1 MNILFYSPYAG
12 NWYLHTLW
20 EGTIA
25 HAVKHRGANVRFIG
39 CDSAFRACDIFWNS
53 TPRTEAGCHG
63 CQQIGRQVFSQLGL
77 ESNFI
82 GEHVTDAE
90 RAEIN
95 GWLSAMA
102 DGDLFDSHFD
112 AYPVGEWCR
121 ASLVAHYRQPRFEPL
136 SPEQAQ
142 TLRRYLEGAALAIR
156 SLNRQLDAFRPEL
169 LVTLNGTFFS
179 HRVAFELARE
189 RGIRVV
195 VHERGMLPDSL
206 LFNENQTIW
215 ARPRLQAHCETWR
228 DVPLS
233 TSELETAVQYLNDR
247 RYGKRLAW
255 HAFSPTPQPLE
266 FIRRKLNIRPEQ
278 RVISLFTTS
287 QSEAATSEWKGVFSD
302 MIEWV
307 TDTIEWFGSRPE
319 FHLVVRIH
327 PNEDHVQ
334 GSSTQV
340 LDRYRA
346 ALKNLPENVSVI
358 WPRDEVSSYSLVDL
372 SSAVLVHDTTLGLES
387 AATRGLPVGA
397 VGNPMYRG
405 WGFTFDLTDREQYG
419 AFLEQIVQ
427 LEPSDEIRRAA
438 LRALYRLYFT
448 LSIPFPQVSVVNVS
462 HGQLNYSTLDELAPG
477 RSVHLDRIADAL
489 LGETSF
495 YPGPDSAEIARNC
508 ADEDAFFAENRSRPS
523 QEANLP
529 RVSVVAYIYNYAHY
543 LDGAIQSILDQTYG
557 DFEFFILDDGSTDGT
572 PELVKKY
579 LKDPRVR
586 YEYQQNKGRD
596 RLHETF
602 NRCLEATSGEFVVI
616 ANGDDLMHPEKL
628 QRQLEAFHAD
638 PDLEIVF
645 HDATFINAAGETL
658 PGSFDTGLPQEAL
671 TKRLLGRYMFKQ
683 NQVPNPTVMF
693 RRSILRQIG
702 LQEYGWAHDYQ
713 FWLKAAVARC
723 RFRFLPERLIC
734 YRVHEESHSTSA
746 VRRSRIA
753 EEDRRMRRE
762 MRARYTIEELFP
774 ELLNCPDPRTAR
786 AYAHLE
792 MGLLFCQ
799 GGLPMFDAA
808 IAEFRQAVDL
818 APELLEARNN
828 LALVL
833 FLEGRRDE
841 AVRIWR
847 ELADKHDVPE
857 VQLNLRQ
864 ALTPPP
870 DGNVSFQLLQADV
883 SPLPQARASLETD
896 DSHEDFAQASDLA
909 VLESST
915 TDDALLLA
923 FKTYFASSAWDD
935 VLLILTDAESQDERV
950 ATVFMQACQQIG
962 LSPDNTPDVVLRQ
975 VKREELVSVFLGQ
988 LIEARHVHVLSDGPH
1003 ARSTAELAR
1012 ERGHTP
1018 IRHALPKKQLE
1029 TSAVPMGER
1038 VPLVSVIMP
1047 TYNRPEGLKRAI
1059 QSVLAQSF
1067 QDFEIVVVNDAGRVV
1082 EEVIAS
1088 FAGESRITYIRHP
1101 RNKGLA
1107 AARNTGIRAARGK
1120 YLAYLDDDDCFYP
1133 DHLETLVTFLEAHPY
1148 RVAYSDAYR
1157 LHQEK
1162 VGDNYVDRGRDLPY
1176 SFDFD
1181 ADRFLYENYVPVLC
1195 FVHERTCLD
1204 EVGLFDERL
1213 TTLEDWD
1220 LWIRLSRKYEFAHI
1234 PQVTCEFAWR
1244 HDGSTMTSSRIP
1256 EFWRMR
1262 EFIFDKYQAFVEGKP
1277 HVKAQQ
1283 DQARAWIQAQR
1294 VAHGLVAETPVR
1306 DSGLVSIVLLGYNQL
1321 AFTKL
1326 CVESVLAHSDRPFEL
1341 ILVDNGSVDGT
1352 GEYFRDL
1359 AARESRVKAILNPR
1373 NEGFAVG
1380 CNQGIAEA
1388 TGDYVLFLNN
1398 DTIVPRN
1405 WLSRMLAH
1413 FEARPSRGAVGAVSN
1428 CVSGPQQLQKVPVPN
1443 HPDAWEAILAFG
1455 DEVAASKQG
1464 EGFEFPRLVGF
1475 CLMVRRKVLEQIG
1488 GFDPRYGIGN
1498 YEDDDLC
1505 LRIRTAGFETWVAAD
1520 VYVHHFGS
1528 RTFAALGPHAFD
1540 DTMDQGW
1547 SRFKQK
1553 WNLPAHLDRR
1563 DPYSVILPVFDP
1575 RHHAIP
1581 LAETLPVDLADPFRP
1596 GRSALELHDR
1606 RQTAFIHHPD
1616 WSASTWPLVV
1626 SSFAEAFAAEDD
1638 VSLVI
1643 WLDPSQGI
1651 AQEEA
1656 GLRILDVLTQAGI
1669 DPEQAPDIL
1678 LVPDILDLEGLARLY
1693 AATDCVVSAG
1703 NKVQADRAERLGL
1716 PVLDDLA
1723 PHAWHERLQVR
1734 GTGEGASP
1742 LNSAEGMPK

>member
-25 HAVKHRGANVRFIG
+25 HALMHRGANVRFVG
-39 CDSAFRACDIFWNS
+39 CDSAFKACDIYWGTS
-53 TPRTEAGCHG
+53 ALPEAGCQN
-63 CQQIGRQVFSQLGL
+63 CQHLGRQVFSSMHLPAAWVGEQVTETDRRETREWLDGL
-77 ESNFI
+77 SNLELFAA
-82 GEHVTDAE
+82 TF
-90 RAEIN
+90 
-95 GWLSAMA
+95 
-102 DGDLFDSHFD
+102 DG
-112 AYPVGEWCR
+112 YPLGEWCK
-121 ASLVAHYRQPRFEPL
+121 ASLVAHYRQPNFEL
-136 SPEQAQ
+136 LEGVYAD
-142 TLRRYLEGAALAIR
+142 TFRRYLEGGAYVLR
-156 SLNRQLDAFRPEL
+156 SLQRYYDDFRPD
-169 LVTLNGTFFS
+169 VVVMLNGTFFS
-179 HRVAFELARE
+179 HRVAFELARA
-189 RGIRVV
+189 RGVRVV
-195 VHERGMLPDSL
+195 VHERGLLPETL
-206 LFNENQTIW
+206 VFNENDTIW
-215 ARPRLQAHCETWR
+215 DGPRVQQLCETWR
-228 DVPLS
+228 DIPLAAP
-233 TSELETAVQYLNDR
+233 EIMAANAYLHDR
-247 RYGKRLAW
+247 RYGKQLAW
-255 HAFSPTPQPLE
+255 HAYSPPPQPLE
-266 FIRRKLNIRPEQ
+266 ETRERLALKPGRK
-278 RVISLFTTS
+278 VVTLFTST
-287 QSEAATSEWKGVFSD
+287 QSEASTASWVGAYHD
-302 MIEWV
+302 MFAWV
-307 TDTIEWFGSRPE
+307 QDTVDWFGRNPDY
-319 FHLVVRIH
+319 HLIIRIH

-334 GSSTQV
+334 GRSTKT
-340 LDRYRA
+340 LERYQ
-346 ALKNLPENVSVI
+346 ALLRDVPANVSVV
-358 WPRDEVSSYSLVDL
+358 WPRADVSSYTLVDL
-372 SSAVLVHDTTLGLES
+372 SSAILVFNSTLGLEA
-387 AATRGLPVGA
+387 AATRGIPVGC
-397 VGNPMYRG
+397 VSRPMYHG
-405 WGFTFDLTDREQYG
+405 WGFASDLEAREHYPS
-419 AFLEQIVQ
+419 FLRDLVSAP
-427 LEPSDEIRRAA
+427 PSDERRRMA
-438 LRALYRLYFT
+438 LRATYRLYFG
-448 LSIPFPQVSVVNVS
+448 LSIPFPQVSVINFS
-462 HGQLNYSTLDELAPG
+462 HGQLNYASTDDIRPG
-477 RSVHLDRIADAL
+477 RSAPLDRIADGLMGTAPL
-489 LGETSF
+489 
-495 YPGPDSAEIARNC
+495 YPGPSA
-508 ADEDAFFAENRSRPS
+508 AERSRTRAEEDDFLSAKLTGGKVSESRPK
-523 QEANLP
+523 
-529 RVSVVAYIYNYAHY
+529 VSVVAYIYNYAHY
-543 LDGAIQSILDQTYG
+543 LDGAIQSILNQTYSE
-557 DFEFFILDDGSTDGT
+557 FELFILDDGSTDGT
-572 PELVKKY
+572 SELIKKY
-579 LKDPRVR
+579 LSDPRVR

-602 NRCLEATSGEFVVI
+602 NRCLEATSGEFIVI
-616 ANGDDLMHPEKL
+616 ANGDDLLHPEKL
-628 QRQLEAFHAD
+628 QRQLEVFHSE
-638 PDLEIVF
+638 PDLDIVF
-645 HDATFINAAGETL
+645 HDATFINAAGENL
-658 PGSFDTGLPQEAL
+658 PGSFDMGLPQEAF
-671 TKRLLGRYMFKQ
+671 TKGLLGRYMFKQ
-683 NQVPNPTVMF
+683 NHIPNPTVMF

-702 LQEYGWAHDYQ
+702 MQEYGWVHDFQ

-734 YRVHEESHSTSA
+734 YRVHEESTSTSSS
-746 VRRSRIA
+746 RRGRLA

-786 AYAHLE
+786 AHAHLE

-818 APELLEARNN
+818 APELVEARNN
-828 LALVL
+828 LALGL

-841 AVRIWR
+841 AIRIWR
-847 ELADKHDVPE
+847 ELVDKRDVPE

-870 DGNVSFQLLQADV
+870 DGNVSFQFLQADA
-883 SPLPQARASLETD
+883 SPLLQARASLEID
-896 DSHEDFAQASDLA
+896 DSREAFAQASDLA

-923 FKTYFASSAWDD
+923 LKTFFASSVQDD
-935 VLLILTDAESQDERV
+935 VFLILTDAESQDERV
-950 ATVFMQACQQIG
+950 AAVFMQACQQIG
-962 LSPDNTPDVVLRQ
+962 LSPENTPDVVLRQ
-975 VKREELVSVFLGQ
+975 VKREELISVFLGQ
-988 LIEARHVHVLSDGPH
+988 LIEARRIHVLSDGPH
-1003 ARSTAELAR
+1003 ARSTSELAR

-1018 IRHALPKKQLE
+1018 IRHAMPSKPLE
-1029 TSAVPMGER
+1029 RSADTTAER
-1038 VPLVSVIMP
+1038 EPLVSVIMP

-1059 QSVLAQSF
+1059 RSVIEQSF

-1133 DHLETLVTFLEAHPY
+1133 DHLETLVTFLETHPY
-1148 RVAYSDAYR
+1148 SVAYSDAYR
-1157 LHQEK
+1157 LHQER
-1162 VGDNYVDRGRDLPY
+1162 VGDTYVDRGRDLPY

-1195 FVHERTCLD
+1195 FVHERACLD

-1220 LWIRLSRKYEFAHI
+1220 LWIRLSRQYEFSHI

-1283 DQARAWIQAQR
+1283 DQARAWIQSQR
-1294 VAHGLVAETPVR
+1294 VAHGLITETRAR
-1306 DSGLVSIVLLGYNQL
+1306 DSALVSIVLLGYNQL

-1326 CVESVLAHSDRPFEL
+1326 CVESVLANSDHPFEL

-1352 GEYFRDL
+1352 GEYFRAL
-1359 AARESRVKAILNPR
+1359 AAKDSRVKAILNPR

-1388 TGDYVLFLNN
+1388 KGDYVLFLNN

-1413 FEARPSRGAVGAVSN
+1413 FEARPARGGVGAVSN

-1443 HPDAWEAILAFG
+1443 HPDAREAILAFG
-1455 DEVAASKQG
+1455 DEVAARKRG

-1475 CLMVRRKVLEQIG
+1475 CLMVRRAVLDKIG
-1488 GFDPRYGIGN
+1488 GFDPRFGIGN

-1547 SRFKQK
+1547 TWFKQK
-1553 WNLPAHLDRR
+1553 WNLPDHLDRR

-1596 GRSALELHDR
+1596 GMTALELHDR
-1606 RQTAFIHHPD
+1606 RQTAFFHHPD

-1643 WLDPSQGI
+1643 WLDPSQCVGE
-1651 AQEEA
+1651 EEA

-1678 LVPDILDLEGLARLY
+1678 LVPDVLDLEGLARLY

-1703 NKVQADRAERLGL
+1703 NKTQADRAERLGL
-1716 PVLDDLA
+1716 LALDDLA
-1723 PHAWHERLQVR
+1723 PYAWHEKLQVCGR
-1734 GTGEGASP
+1734 REGASP